1 MRDEQNP
8 YKKMLKLLISS
19 SFDYKCPSEL
29 LTWICEDFFGRGDV
43 NELLLGLLFLALRL
57 EVVGV
62 PLLRQLPVGLQ
73 DLLLVCV
80 SGGKRIIWMD
90 GTNFGSE
97 TWFVD
102 GRVGLVTCRPRGSCS
117 NPSCGRFSAASGI
130 APDLLLFPG
139 CRRTLSPLGSLPQ
152 LKPNTCKVNETMR
165 PPLYI
170 TASHGTFAKKGKTA
184 KTKHGNTEDF
194 AAVRAFSPF
203 SYSWFRM

>member
-1 MRDEQNP
+1 
-8 YKKMLKLLISS
+8 MLKLLISS
-19 SFDYKCPSEL
+19 SVDYKSPSEP

-43 NELLLGLLFLALRL
+43 NELLLCLLFLALQL

-73 DLLLVCV
+73 DLLLICV

-102 GRVGLVTCRPRGSCS
+102 GWVGLITCRHRGSCS
-117 NPSCGRFSAASGI
+117 NPSCGRFSAASGL

-152 LKPNTCKVNETMR
+152 LKPNTCMHKNKVYET
-165 PPLYI
+165 PAL
-170 TASHGTFAKKGKTA
+170 TASHGNFAQKGKTTR
-184 KTKHGNTEDF
+184 TKHGNTEEF

>member
-1 MRDEQNP
+1 
-8 YKKMLKLLISS
+8 MLKLLISS
-19 SFDYKCPSEL
+19 SVDYKCPSEL

-43 NELLLGLLFLALRL
+43 NELLLCLLFLALRL

-73 DLLLVCV
+73 DLLLVCI

-97 TWFVD
+97 TQFVD
-102 GRVGLVTCRPRGSCS
+102 GRVWLATCWHRGSCS
-117 NPSCGRFSAASGI
+117 NPSCGRFSAASGL

-152 LKPNTCKVNETMR
+152 LKPNTCRVKIKSMR
-165 PPLYI
+165 PPLLLQAME
-170 TASHGTFAKKGKTA
+170 TLPRKAKPLKQNMGTQ
-184 KTKHGNTEDF
+184 
-194 AAVRAFSPF
+194 RSLLL
-203 SYSWFRM
+203 